1 MEHIFLEICTHFPWD
16 QSAWYSAVYQKLF
29 CAVVNCQ
36 YLFSGRLKY
45 VVFSFAISSIFL
57 RYGILVYSWHH
68 ILLHIFFNFILFCIL
83 QYLVS
88 INLCLHLNQGQL
100 YDPLL
105 YRHCPSF
112 HAVPKINHN
121 SCITLL
127 NRAIIGF
134 HCCYISLQLL
144 YQAYF
149 CDQNHVKLTDKLQ
162 LYWACRPVEQCCVTQ
177 WLLKRAVP
185 RCRNSQWGLL

>member
-1 MEHIFLEICTHFPWD
+1 MYTFPLRSVRLIFCCLPEAFLHCSQLSLSIFPVDW
-16 QSAWYSAVYQKLF
+16 
-29 CAVVNCQ
+29 NM
-36 YLFSGRLKY
+36 LFSPL
-45 VVFSFAISSIFL
+45 VFLVFFL
-57 RYGILVYSWHH
+57 RYGILVCSWDH
-68 ILLHIFFNFILFCIL
+68 ILLRIFFNFILFCIL

-88 INLCLHLNQGQL
+88 INLCLHSNQVQL

-127 NRAIIGF
+127 NRTIIGF

-149 CDQNHVKLTDKLQ
+149 CIQNHIKLTDKLQ
-162 LYWACRPVEQCCVTQ
+162 LYWAYKDQFSSVV
-177 WLLKRAVP
+177 
-185 RCRNSQWGLL
+185 SHSGY